1 MQSSP
6 EVRANSLSN
15 HRILFIVLTNVIS
28 IACLVWVLH
37 DANLGELRHEIEQL
51 NWWWIGV
58 AMISDVLVYVWDGWR
73 WTLLLTPVQPV
84 SFWHSLRAVY
94 VGLFA
99 NEVLPLRAGEV
110 IRCFLQSRWNHVPL
124 SVSLASHLIEG
135 IFDGIWLMLCL
146 FITIRLTPHVPKF
159 VVDGGY
165 VLGILILI
173 TAIFL
178 AVAMYWKE
186 QTLDALARA
195 KWLKW
200 VHVLIKDLHLIGHSR
215 YLYFAALISLP
226 YLLAQVVP
234 IYAVMRAYG
243 QLDDLGLLAAFTMMV
258 ILRLGSVVPQ
268 APGNLGAYQ
277 FLTVVSLLLFGVHHG
292 LAKRFSLVLWAVIT
306 LPMLVVGF
314 LALALTGV
322 RMHTLHREAQDKM
335 NSREPEPVTGH
346 K

>member
-1 MQSSP
+1 L
-6 EVRANSLSN
+6 A
-15 HRILFIVLTNVIS
+15 
-28 IACLVWVLH
+28 WVLH
-37 DANLGELRHEIEQL
+37 DANIGQLRYEIERL
-51 NWWWIGV
+51 NWWWIAA
-58 AMISDVLVYVWDGWR
+58 AMASDLLVYVWDAWR

-84 SFWHSLRAVY
+84 SFWHTLRAVY

-124 SVSLASHLIEG
+124 SISLATHLIER
-135 IFDGIWLMLCL
+135 IFDGVWLMACL
-146 FITIRLTPHVPKF
+146 FLTIRMAPRVPKF
-159 VVDGGY
+159 VVDGGF
-165 VLGILILI
+165 VLGLLVVV

-178 AVAMYWKE
+178 AIAMYWKE
-186 QTLDALARA
+186 QTLDTLARA
-195 KWLKW
+195 KWLGW
-200 VHVLIKDLHLIGHSR
+200 VHALVKDLHLIGHSR

-226 YLLAQVVP
+226 YLLMQVLP
-234 IYAVMRAYG
+234 IYGVIRAYQ
-243 QLDDLGLLAAFTMMV
+243 QLDDLSLLAAFTMMV

-306 LPMLVVGF
+306 VPMLVVGF

-322 RMHTLHREAQDKM
+322 RMHTLHREAQAKM
-335 NSREPEPVTGH
+335 SAQAAPAVSGRQGS
-346 K
+346 